1 MKNLFII
8 TLVMTA
14 FAANS
19 IITRLAL
26 SSNLIG
32 PSNFALLRAGS
43 AALILVLLVL
53 FIQKKIP
60 KFKINSIISSLALVG
75 YLVGFSFAYLT
86 INTGVGAL
94 ILFGGSMIVMF
105 TGALLLKE
113 NISILRLIGVF
124 LSLIGLYIL
133 SDPRFGDN
141 SLFGIILMFLAA
153 FSWGIYSILGH
164 GQNNPLSNTAVNFVL
179 ALLLIIPIALFIP
192 DQTNTSPYGILLA
205 IISGSITSGLGYT
218 LWYWILPKINITSAS
233 IAQLSVPLIAALGGY
248 LFISETLNCQ
258 FYIASFLILG
268 GIGLPYFYKSNNFI
282 KFKK

>member
-113 NISILRLIGVF
+113 DISALRFIGVF

-133 SDPRFGDN
+133 TDPRFGDN

-164 GQNNPLSNTAVNFVL
+164 RQNNPLSNTAINFVL

-218 LWYWILPKINITSAS
+218 IWYWILPKINITSAS

-248 LFISETLNCQ
+248 LFISETLNWQ

-268 GIGLPYFYKSNNFI
+268 GIGLPYL
-282 KFKK
+282 FKK

>member
-113 NISILRLIGVF
+113 NISILRFIGVF

-133 SDPRFGDN
+133 TDPRFGDN

-164 GQNNPLSNTAVNFVL
+164 GQNNPLSNTAINFVL

-248 LFISETLNCQ
+248 LFISETLNWQ

-268 GIGLPYFYKSNNFI
+268 GIGLPYFL
-282 KFKK
+282 KK

>member
-1 MKNLFII
+1 MKNFFIL

-43 AALILVLLVL
+43 AALVLVLLV
-53 FIQKKIP
+53 FIFHKKFPI
-60 KFKINSIISSLALVG
+60 FKINSIFSALALVG

-86 INTGVGAL
+86 INTGIGAL

-105 TGALLLKE
+105 SGALLFKE
-113 NISILRLIGVF
+113 NISILRFIGVF

-133 SDPRFGDN
+133 SDPRFGEN

-164 GQNNPLSNTAVNFVL
+164 GQNNPLSNTAANFVL
-179 ALLLIIPIALFIP
+179 AMLLIIPIALFMP
-192 DQTNTSPYGILLA
+192 NQTNTSPYGFLLA
-205 IISGSITSGLGYT
+205 LISGSITSGLGYT
-218 LWYWILPKINITSAS
+218 LWYWILPKINITSAAV
-233 IAQLSVPLIAALGGY
+233 AQLSVPLIAALGGY
-248 LFISETLNCQ
+248 LFISETLNWQ

-268 GIGLPYFYKSNNFI
+268 GIGLPYFYK
-282 KFKK
+282 K

>member
-8 TLVMTA
+8 TLVMIA

-113 NISILRLIGVF
+113 DISILRFIGVF

-133 SDPRFGDN
+133 TDPRFGDN

-164 GQNNPLSNTAVNFVL
+164 GQNNPLSNTAINFVL

-248 LFISETLNCQ
+248 LFISETLNWQ

-268 GIGLPYFYKSNNFI
+268 GIGLPYI
-282 KFKK
+282 FKK

>member
-43 AALILVLLVL
+43 AALILVLLVI
-53 FIQKKIP
+53 FIHKKIP
-60 KFKINSIISSLALVG
+60 KFKINSIVSALALVG

-105 TGALLLKE
+105 TGALLIKE
-113 NISILRLIGVF
+113 HISILRFIGVF

-133 SDPRFGDN
+133 TDPRFGDN

-164 GQNNPLSNTAVNFVL
+164 GQNNPLSNTAINFVL

-248 LFISETLNCQ
+248 LFISETLNWQ

-268 GIGLPYFYKSNNFI
+268 GIGLPYF
-282 KFKK
+282 FKK

>member
-113 NISILRLIGVF
+113 DISILRFIGVF

-133 SDPRFGDN
+133 TDPRFGDN

-164 GQNNPLSNTAVNFVL
+164 GQNNPLSNTAINFVL

-248 LFISETLNCQ
+248 LFISETLNWQ

-268 GIGLPYFYKSNNFI
+268 GIGLPYL
-282 KFKK
+282 FKK

>member
-113 NISILRLIGVF
+113 DISILRFIGVF

-133 SDPRFGDN
+133 TDPRFGDN

-164 GQNNPLSNTAVNFVL
+164 GQNNPLSNTSINFIL

-192 DQTNTSPYGILLA
+192 DQTNTSPYGIFLA

-248 LFISETLNCQ
+248 LFISETLNWQ

-268 GIGLPYFYKSNNFI
+268 GIGLPYF
-282 KFKK
+282 FKK

>member
-26 SSNLIG
+26 SLNLIG

-60 KFKINSIISSLALVG
+60 KFKVNSIISALALVG

-113 NISILRLIGVF
+113 DISILRFIGVF

-133 SDPRFGDN
+133 TDPRFGDN

-164 GQNNPLSNTAVNFVL
+164 GQNNPLSNTAINFVL
-179 ALLLIIPIALFIP
+179 ALLLIIPITLFIP

-233 IAQLSVPLIAALGGY
+233 IAQLTVPLIAALGGY
-248 LFISETLNCQ
+248 LFISETLNWQ

-268 GIGLPYFYKSNNFI
+268 GIGLPYL
-282 KFKK
+282 FKK

>member
-113 NISILRLIGVF
+113 DISILRFIGVF

-133 SDPRFGDN
+133 TDPRFGDN

-153 FSWGIYSILGH
+153 FSWGIYSVLGH
-164 GQNNPLSNTAVNFVL
+164 EQNNPLSNTAINFVL

-192 DQTNTSPYGILLA
+192 DQTNTSPYGFLLA

-218 LWYWILPKINITSAS
+218 LWYWVLPKINITSAS
-233 IAQLSVPLIAALGGY
+233 IAQLSEPLIAALGGY
-248 LFISETLNCQ
+248 LFISETLNWQ

-268 GIGLPYFYKSNNFI
+268 GIGLPFF
-282 KFKK
+282 FKK

>member
-113 NISILRLIGVF
+113 DISILRFIGVF

-133 SDPRFGDN
+133 TDPRFGDN

-164 GQNNPLSNTAVNFVL
+164 GQNNPLSNTAINFVL
-179 ALLLIIPIALFIP
+179 ALFLIIPIALFIP

-233 IAQLSVPLIAALGGY
+233 IAQLTVPLIAALGGY
-248 LFISETLNCQ
+248 LFISESLSWQ

-268 GIGLPYFYKSNNFI
+268 GIGLPYFL
-282 KFKK
+282 KK

>member
-1 MKNLFII
+1 MKNLFILI
-8 TLVMTA
+8 LVMTA

-32 PSNFALLRAGS
+32 PSNFALIRAGS
-43 AALILVLLVL
+43 AALVLVLLVL
-53 FIQKKIP
+53 FIHKKIP
-60 KFKINSIISSLALVG
+60 KFKINSIISALALVG
-75 YLVGFSFAYLT
+75 YLVGFSFAYLS
-86 INTGVGAL
+86 INTGMGAL

-113 NISILRLIGVF
+113 DTSILRFIGIL
-124 LSLIGLYIL
+124 LSLVGLYIL
-133 SDPRFGDN
+133 TDPRFGEN

-164 GQNNPLSNTAVNFVL
+164 RQNNPLSNTAINFVL
-179 ALLLIIPIALFIP
+179 AFLLIIPFTLFIP
-192 DQTNTSPYGILLA
+192 DNTNTSPYGFLLA

-218 LWYWILPKINITSAS
+218 LWYWILPKINIASAS
-233 IAQLSVPLIAALGGY
+233 IAQLTVPLIAALGGY
-248 LFISETLNCQ
+248 LFISETLNWQ

-268 GIGLPYFYKSNNFI
+268 GIGLPYI
-282 KFKK
+282 FKK

>member
-1 MKNLFII
+1 MKNFFML

-26 SSNLIG
+26 SSNLIS

-43 AALILVLLVL
+43 AALVLVLLVII
-53 FIQKKIP
+53 FHKKFP
-60 KFKINSIISSLALVG
+60 KFKINSIISALALVG

-86 INTGVGAL
+86 INTGIGAL

-105 TGALLLKE
+105 SGALLLKE
-113 NISILRLIGVF
+113 NISILRFIGVF

-133 SDPRFGDN
+133 SDPRFGEN

-164 GQNNPLSNTAVNFVL
+164 GQNNPLSNTAANFVL

-192 DQTNTSPYGILLA
+192 NQTNTSPYGFLLA

-218 LWYWILPKINITSAS
+218 LWYWILPKINITSAAV
-233 IAQLSVPLIAALGGY
+233 AQLSVPLIAALGGY
-248 LFISETLNCQ
+248 LFISETLNWQ

-268 GIGLPYFYKSNNFI
+268 GIGLPYFYK
-282 KFKK
+282 K

>member
-113 NISILRLIGVF
+113 DISILRFIGVF

-133 SDPRFGDN
+133 TDPRFGDN

-164 GQNNPLSNTAVNFVL
+164 GQNNPLSNTAINFVL

-205 IISGSITSGLGYT
+205 ITSGSITSGLGYT

-248 LFISETLNCQ
+248 LFISETLNWQ

-268 GIGLPYFYKSNNFI
+268 GIGLPYL
-282 KFKK
+282 FKK

>member
-113 NISILRLIGVF
+113 DISILRFIGVF

-133 SDPRFGDN
+133 TDPRFGDN

-153 FSWGIYSILGH
+153 FSWGIYSVLGH
-164 GQNNPLSNTAVNFVL
+164 EQNNPLSNTAVNFVL

-192 DQTNTSPYGILLA
+192 DQTNTSPYGFLLA

-218 LWYWILPKINITSAS
+218 LWYWVLPKINITSAS
-233 IAQLSVPLIAALGGY
+233 IAQLSEPLIAALGGY
-248 LFISETLNCQ
+248 LFISETLNWQ

-268 GIGLPYFYKSNNFI
+268 GIGLPFF
-282 KFKK
+282 FKK

>member
-113 NISILRLIGVF
+113 DISALRFIGVF

-133 SDPRFGDN
+133 SDPRFGEN

-164 GQNNPLSNTAVNFVL
+164 GQNNPLSNTAINFVL
-179 ALLLIIPIALFIP
+179 ALLIIIPIALFIP
-192 DQTNTSPYGILLA
+192 DQTNTSPYGIFLA

-248 LFISETLNCQ
+248 LFISETLNWQ

-268 GIGLPYFYKSNNFI
+268 GIGLPYF
-282 KFKK
+282 FKK

>member
-26 SSNLIG
+26 STNLIG

-113 NISILRLIGVF
+113 DISILRFIGVF

-133 SDPRFGDN
+133 TDPRFGDN

-164 GQNNPLSNTAVNFVL
+164 GQNNPLSNTAINFVL

-248 LFISETLNCQ
+248 LFISETLNWQ

-268 GIGLPYFYKSNNFI
+268 GIGLPYMYK
-282 KFKK
+282 K

>member
-113 NISILRLIGVF
+113 DISILRFIGVF

-133 SDPRFGDN
+133 TDPRFGDN

-164 GQNNPLSNTAVNFVL
+164 GQNNPLSNTAINFVL

-233 IAQLSVPLIAALGGY
+233 ISQLSVPLIAALGGY
-248 LFISETLNCQ
+248 LFISETLNWQ

-268 GIGLPYFYKSNNFI
+268 GIGLPYF
-282 KFKK
+282 FKK

>member
-60 KFKINSIISSLALVG
+60 KLKINSIISSLALVG

-113 NISILRLIGVF
+113 DISALRFIGVF

-133 SDPRFGDN
+133 SDPRFGEN

-164 GQNNPLSNTAVNFVL
+164 GQNNPLSNTTVNFVL

-233 IAQLSVPLIAALGGY
+233 IAQLTVPLIAALGGY
-248 LFISETLNCQ
+248 LFISESLNWQ

-268 GIGLPYFYKSNNFI
+268 GIGLPYF
-282 KFKK
+282 FKK

>member
-26 SSNLIG
+26 SLNLIG

-60 KFKINSIISSLALVG
+60 KFKMNSIISSLALVG

-113 NISILRLIGVF
+113 NISILRFIGVF

-133 SDPRFGDN
+133 TDPRFGDN

-233 IAQLSVPLIAALGGY
+233 IAQLTVPLIAALGGY
-248 LFISETLNCQ
+248 LFISETLNWQ

-268 GIGLPYFYKSNNFI
+268 GIGLPYF
-282 KFKK
+282 FKK

>member
-113 NISILRLIGVF
+113 DISILRFIGVF

-133 SDPRFGDN
+133 TDPRFGDN

-164 GQNNPLSNTAVNFVL
+164 GQNNPLSNTAINFVL
-179 ALLLIIPIALFIP
+179 ALFLIIPITLFIP
-192 DQTNTSPYGILLA
+192 DKTNTSPYGILLA
-205 IISGSITSGLGYT
+205 ITSGSITSGLGYT

-248 LFISETLNCQ
+248 LFISETLNWQ

-268 GIGLPYFYKSNNFI
+268 GIGLPYF
-282 KFKK
+282 FKK

>member
-113 NISILRLIGVF
+113 DISILRFIGVF

-133 SDPRFGDN
+133 TDPRFGDN

-192 DQTNTSPYGILLA
+192 DQTNTSLYGILLA

-233 IAQLSVPLIAALGGY
+233 IAQLTVPLIAALGGY
-248 LFISETLNCQ
+248 LFISESLNWQ

-268 GIGLPYFYKSNNFI
+268 GIGLPYIYK
-282 KFKK
+282 K

>member
-26 SSNLIG
+26 SLNLIG

-60 KFKINSIISSLALVG
+60 KFKMNSIISSLALVG

-113 NISILRLIGVF
+113 DISILRFIGVF

-133 SDPRFGDN
+133 TDPRFGEN

-164 GQNNPLSNTAVNFVL
+164 GQNNPLSNTAANFVL

-205 IISGSITSGLGYT
+205 ITSGSITSGLGYT

-233 IAQLSVPLIAALGGY
+233 ISQLSVPLIAALGGY
-248 LFISETLNCQ
+248 LFISESLNWQ

-268 GIGLPYFYKSNNFI
+268 GIGLPYF
-282 KFKK
+282 FKK

>member
-113 NISILRLIGVF
+113 DISILRFIGVF

-133 SDPRFGDN
+133 TDPRFGDN

-233 IAQLSVPLIAALGGY
+233 IAQLTVPLIAALGGY
-248 LFISETLNCQ
+248 LFISESLNWQ

-268 GIGLPYFYKSNNFI
+268 GIGLPYIYK
-282 KFKK
+282 K

>member
-113 NISILRLIGVF
+113 DISILRFIGVF

-133 SDPRFGDN
+133 TDPRFGDN

-164 GQNNPLSNTAVNFVL
+164 GQNNPLSNTAINFVL
-179 ALLLIIPIALFIP
+179 ALLLIIPITLFIP

-233 IAQLSVPLIAALGGY
+233 IAQLTVPLIAALGGY
-248 LFISETLNCQ
+248 LFISETLNWQ

-268 GIGLPYFYKSNNFI
+268 GIGLPYL
-282 KFKK
+282 FKK

>member
-1 MKNLFII
+1 MKNLFILI
-8 TLVMTA
+8 LVMTA

-32 PSNFALLRAGS
+32 PSNFALIRAGS
-43 AALILVLLVL
+43 AALILVLLFL
-53 FIQKKIP
+53 FIHKRIP
-60 KFKINSIISSLALVG
+60 KFQIISIISALALVG
-75 YLVGFSFAYLT
+75 YLVGFSFAYLS
-86 INTGVGAL
+86 INTGMGAL

-113 NISILRLIGVF
+113 DTSILRFIGIL
-124 LSLIGLYIL
+124 LSFVGLYIL
-133 SDPRFGDN
+133 TDPRFGEN

-164 GQNNPLSNTAVNFVL
+164 RQNNPLSNTAINFVL
-179 ALLLIIPIALFIP
+179 AFLLIIPFTLFIP
-192 DQTNTSPYGILLA
+192 DNTNTSPYGFLLA

-218 LWYWILPKINITSAS
+218 LWYWILPKINIASAS

-248 LFISETLNCQ
+248 LFISETLNWQ

-268 GIGLPYFYKSNNFI
+268 GIGLPYI
-282 KFKK
+282 FKK

>member
-8 TLVMTA
+8 SLVMIA

-113 NISILRLIGVF
+113 DISMLRFIGVF

-133 SDPRFGDN
+133 SDPRFGEN

-164 GQNNPLSNTAVNFVL
+164 RQNNPLSNTAINFVL
-179 ALLLIIPIALFIP
+179 ALLLIIPIAIFIP
-192 DQTNTSPYGILLA
+192 DHTNTSPYGFLLA

-218 LWYWILPKINITSAS
+218 IWYWILPKINITSAS

-248 LFISETLNCQ
+248 LFISETLNWQ

-268 GIGLPYFYKSNNFI
+268 GIGLPYIYK
-282 KFKK
+282 K

>member
-113 NISILRLIGVF
+113 DISILRFIGVF

-133 SDPRFGDN
+133 TDPRFGDN

-164 GQNNPLSNTAVNFVL
+164 GQNNPLSNTAINFVL

-233 IAQLSVPLIAALGGY
+233 IAQLTVPLIAALGGY
-248 LFISETLNCQ
+248 LFISETLNWQ

-268 GIGLPYFYKSNNFI
+268 GIGLPYIYK
-282 KFKK
+282 K

>member
-8 TLVMTA
+8 TLVMIA

-113 NISILRLIGVF
+113 DISILRFIGVF

-133 SDPRFGDN
+133 TDPRFGDN

-164 GQNNPLSNTAVNFVL
+164 GQNNPLSNTAINFVL

-248 LFISETLNCQ
+248 LFISETLNWQ

-268 GIGLPYFYKSNNFI
+268 GIGLSLI
-282 KFKK
+282 HI

>member
-14 FAANS
+14 FATNS

-113 NISILRLIGVF
+113 DISVLRFIGVF
-124 LSLIGLYIL
+124 LSLIGLYVL
-133 SDPRFGDN
+133 SDPRFGEN

-164 GQNNPLSNTAVNFVL
+164 GQNNPLSNTAINFVL

-192 DQTNTSPYGILLA
+192 DQTNTSTYGILLA

-248 LFISETLNCQ
+248 LFISESLNWQ

-268 GIGLPYFYKSNNFI
+268 GIGLPYF
-282 KFKK
+282 FKK

>member
-8 TLVMTA
+8 TLVMIA

-60 KFKINSIISSLALVG
+60 KFKMNSIISSLALVG

-113 NISILRLIGVF
+113 DISILRFIGVF

-133 SDPRFGDN
+133 TDPRFGDN

-164 GQNNPLSNTAVNFVL
+164 GQNNPLSNTAINFVL
-179 ALLLIIPIALFIP
+179 ALLLIIPITLFIP

-248 LFISETLNCQ
+248 LFISETLNWQ

-268 GIGLPYFYKSNNFI
+268 GIGLPYL
-282 KFKK
+282 FKK

>member
-60 KFKINSIISSLALVG
+60 KFKMNSIISSLALVG

-113 NISILRLIGVF
+113 DISILRFIGVF

-133 SDPRFGDN
+133 TDPRFGDN

-164 GQNNPLSNTAVNFVL
+164 GQNNPLSNTAINFVL
-179 ALLLIIPIALFIP
+179 ALLLIIPITLFIP

-205 IISGSITSGLGYT
+205 ITSGSITSGLGYT

-233 IAQLSVPLIAALGGY
+233 ISQLSVPLIAALGGY
-248 LFISETLNCQ
+248 LFISETLNWQ

-268 GIGLPYFYKSNNFI
+268 GIGLPYF
-282 KFKK
+282 FKK

>member
-113 NISILRLIGVF
+113 DISILRFIGVF

-133 SDPRFGDN
+133 TDPRFGDN

-164 GQNNPLSNTAVNFVL
+164 GQNNPLSNTAINFVL

-205 IISGSITSGLGYT
+205 ITSGSITSGLGYT

-233 IAQLSVPLIAALGGY
+233 IAQLTVPLIAALGGY
-248 LFISETLNCQ
+248 LFISETLNWQ

-268 GIGLPYFYKSNNFI
+268 GIGLPYL
-282 KFKK
+282 FKK

>member
-113 NISILRLIGVF
+113 DISILRFIGVF

-133 SDPRFGDN
+133 TDPRFGDN

-164 GQNNPLSNTAVNFVL
+164 GQNNPLSNTAINFVL
-179 ALLLIIPIALFIP
+179 ALLLIIPITLFIP

-248 LFISETLNCQ
+248 LFISETLNWQ

-268 GIGLPYFYKSNNFI
+268 GIGLPYF
-282 KFKK
+282 FKK

>member
-113 NISILRLIGVF
+113 DISILRFIGVF

-133 SDPRFGDN
+133 TDPRFGDN

-164 GQNNPLSNTAVNFVL
+164 GQNNPLSNTAINFVL

-248 LFISETLNCQ
+248 LFISETLNWQ

-268 GIGLPYFYKSNNFI
+268 GIGLPYFL
-282 KFKK
+282 KK

>member
-113 NISILRLIGVF
+113 DISILRFIGVF

-133 SDPRFGDN
+133 TDPRFGDN

-164 GQNNPLSNTAVNFVL
+164 GQNNPLSNTAINFVL

-233 IAQLSVPLIAALGGY
+233 ISQLSVPLIAALGGY
-248 LFISETLNCQ
+248 LFISESLNWQ

-268 GIGLPYFYKSNNFI
+268 GIGLPYL
-282 KFKK
+282 FKK

>member
-1 MKNLFII
+1 MKNFFII
-8 TLVMTA
+8 ALVMCA

-43 AALILVLLVL
+43 AAIILILLVV
-53 FIQKKIP
+53 FIQRKIP

-75 YLVGFSFAYLT
+75 YLIGFNFAYLT
-86 INTGVGAL
+86 INTGIGAL

-105 TGALLLKE
+105 IGALLFKE
-113 NISILRLIGVF
+113 KISILRFIGVF

-133 SDPRFGDN
+133 TDPRFNEN

-164 GQNNPLSNTAVNFVL
+164 GQDNPLSNTATNFVL

-192 DQTNTSPYGILLA
+192 DQTHTSLYGIILA

-218 LWYWILPKINITSAS
+218 LWYWILPKIDITSAS
-233 IAQLSVPLIAALGGY
+233 ISQLSVPLIAALGGY
-248 LFISETLNCQ
+248 LFISETLNWQ

-268 GIGLPYFYKSNNFI
+268 GIGLPYIYK
-282 KFKK
+282 K

>member
-113 NISILRLIGVF
+113 DISILRFIGVF

-133 SDPRFGDN
+133 TDPRFGEN

-164 GQNNPLSNTAVNFVL
+164 GQNNPLSNTAINFVL

-248 LFISETLNCQ
+248 LFISETLNWQ

-268 GIGLPYFYKSNNFI
+268 GIGLPYL
-282 KFKK
+282 FKK

>member
-105 TGALLLKE
+105 AGALLLKE
-113 NISILRLIGVF
+113 DISILRFIGVF

-133 SDPRFGDN
+133 TDPRFGDN

-164 GQNNPLSNTAVNFVL
+164 GQNNPLSNTAINFVL

-205 IISGSITSGLGYT
+205 ITSGSITSGLGYT

-233 IAQLSVPLIAALGGY
+233 ISQLSVPLIAALGGY
-248 LFISETLNCQ
+248 LFISETLNWQ

-268 GIGLPYFYKSNNFI
+268 GIGLPYF
-282 KFKK
+282 FKK